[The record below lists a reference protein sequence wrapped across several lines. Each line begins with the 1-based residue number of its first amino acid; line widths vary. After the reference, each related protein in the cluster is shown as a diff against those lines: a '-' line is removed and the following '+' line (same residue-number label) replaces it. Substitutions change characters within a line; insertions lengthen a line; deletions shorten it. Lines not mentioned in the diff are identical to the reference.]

1 MSNDTNSSRP
11 ADPNTPGPAVFL
23 RIALV
28 FIVVPVLL
36 AVAVNYLFF

>member
-1 MSNDTNSSRP
+1 MSNDTNAPRQ
-11 ADPNTPGPAVFL
+11 ADPHTPGLAVFV